1 MSTDKYNIGY
11 MSNKSPH
18 LQFPKNFLWG
28 AATSSHQVEGH
39 QDNNWTEWEK
49 KYATALARGSK
60 KAFDTPAVHWY
71 RIKDEAIT
79 AENYISGRGVDHF
92 NRYEKDFDIARTLHH
107 NAHRFSFEWSRIQP
121 QRGVFDS
128 SAIEHYRRVITAL
141 HRRGIEPL
149 VTLWHFSLPKWVED
163 QGGFTNPKTI
173 TDFEH
178 YAERMA
184 KEFGHDVRYWCTMNE
199 PEVFASFSYWL
210 GFWPPQQKN
219 IAAAFMAYTSLMPRA
234 HIRAYKAIKRHSPK
248 AKVGI
253 SKNMMWYAAD
263 GRLLTPVLAGMQNWF
278 GNYYF
283 LDQIKAYQDYIGLN
297 YYFKFT
303 LRGLHW
309 RISEQNPSDMGWGLH
324 PEGMQEL
331 LRMIGAR
338 YPKQPVIITECGLAD
353 GQDESRTWYIKELLR
368 NVHAA
373 MRAGVNV
380 QGFMYW
386 ALLDNFEWDKG
397 YWPKFGL
404 VAVDR
409 KTMRR
414 TVRPSAKVYA
424 DIIKAGGLD

>member
-1 MSTDKYNIGY
+1 
-11 MSNKSPH
+11 MSNKSPR

-49 KYATALARGSK
+49 RHATALARGSK

-121 QRGVFDS
+121 QRGVFDN

-173 TDFEH
+173 VDFER

-219 IAAAFMAYTSLMPRA
+219 IVAAFMAYTSLMPRA
-234 HIRAYKAIKRHSPK
+234 HIRAYKAIKKHAPK

-253 SKNMMWYAAD
+253 SKNMMWYSPG

-303 LRGLHW
+303 LRGLQW

-331 LRMIGAR
+331 LKMIGAR

-353 GQDESRTWYIKELLR
+353 GQDESRAWYIKELLR

-409 KTMRR
+409 KTMHR